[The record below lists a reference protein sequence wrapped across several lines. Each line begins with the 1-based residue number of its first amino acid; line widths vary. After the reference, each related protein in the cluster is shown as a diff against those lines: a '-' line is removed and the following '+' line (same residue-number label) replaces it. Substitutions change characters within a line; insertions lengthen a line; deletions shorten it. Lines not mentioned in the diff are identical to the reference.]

1 MRQTWAM
8 RVIAPVLAAAALAA
22 CSQHVDENDG
32 SDRRKYAGGRQDQI
46 IGLKGCV
53 EGASDPSEFVLRNVQ
68 LEPMPSQPT
77 DAPTGP
83 GVSVTEGSSVR
94 LKMADS
100 DQLKK
105 NLGQIVSVTGM
116 IIDDGRNTI
125 GTGGKPRDPDQQE
138 ATADASRAATDEH
151 HSEKAAK
158 EAGPLGLDSMA
169 NGTVPRM
176 SVDKLTTTGQRCKTE
191 LRPEARS
198 KQGSND
204 VSGSSPQAK

>member
-1 MRQTWAM
+1 
-8 RVIAPVLAAAALAA
+8 
-22 CSQHVDENDG
+22 
-32 SDRRKYAGGRQDQI
+32 
-46 IGLKGCV
+46 
-53 EGASDPSEFVLRNVQ
+53 
-68 LEPMPSQPT
+68 
-77 DAPTGP
+77 
-83 GVSVTEGSSVR
+83 
-94 LKMADS
+94 MADS

-138 ATADASRAATDEH
+138 APTDASRAATDEH

-176 SVDKLTTTGQRCKTE
+176 SVDKVTTTGQRCKTE

>member
-8 RVIAPVLAAAALAA
+8 RIAAPVLAATALAA
-22 CSQHVDENDG
+22 CSRHVSENDG
-32 SDRRKYAGGRQDQI
+32 SDRRKYAGGQQAQI

-53 EGASDPSEFVLRNVQ
+53 EGAPDPNEFVLRNVQ
-68 LEPMPSQPT
+68 LEPIPSQPT
-77 DAPTGP
+77 DAATGP

-94 LKMADS
+94 LKITDS

-116 IIDDGRNTI
+116 IIDDGRSTI

-138 ATADASRAATDEH
+138 QPADTSRAAAPEH
-151 HSEKAAK
+151 HSERVAQ
-158 EAGPLGLDSMA
+158 EAGPIGRDSMA

-176 SVDKLTTTGQRCKTE
+176 SVDKVTGTGERCKTE
-191 LRPEARS
+191 LRPEARDKS
-198 KQGSND
+198 GSD
-204 VSGSSPQAK
+204 EASGSSPQSK